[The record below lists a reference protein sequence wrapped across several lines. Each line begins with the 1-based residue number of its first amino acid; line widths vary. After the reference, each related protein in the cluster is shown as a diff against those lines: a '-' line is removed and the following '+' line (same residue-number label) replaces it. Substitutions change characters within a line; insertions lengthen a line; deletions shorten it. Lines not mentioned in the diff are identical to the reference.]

1 MEGHD
6 ARCPLCSRLISIDDT
21 VVFGHGH
28 LSHLDCRHPQALSP
42 EERAILYL
50 YCRDHDVGECV
61 ACARRFRPFELA
73 ANATD
78 GQPRRCP
85 GCGGSVYES
94 VRRHLY
100 ACAMLPAEVRRRAQ
114 AARDAARELVKRS
127 RQLSEAA
134 DVLVQEAEAA
144 LEALRVAMRQ
154 LPVRRF

>member
-6 ARCPLCSRLISIDDT
+6 ARCPLCSRSISIDDT
-21 VVFGHGH
+21 VVFEHGH

-61 ACARRFRPFELA
+61 ACARRFRPVELA
-73 ANATD
+73 ATA
-78 GQPRRCP
+78 QPRRCP
-85 GCGGSVYES
+85 GCGGNVFES

-114 AARDAARELVKRS
+114 AAREAARELVKRS

-134 DVLVQEAEAA
+134 DVLVREAEAA